1 MFRIYNRL
9 NTGSGMEK
17 ACLFSVQYM
26 EVLEL
31 KIPDSI
37 SGVFL

>member
-9 NTGSGMEK
+9 NIGPGK
-17 ACLFSVQYM
+17 GCLFGVQYM
-26 EVLEL
+26 EVVEL
-31 KIPDSI
+31 KIPDSV